1 METIVGLLF
10 IGLVSGASCFLTD
23 TEGSRGH
30 YAMYVWRTGFD
41 PNVHGCDQTDF
52 LDWNS
57 KHSHCFTHTW
67 NSPDKR
73 QWLWDTCNLPG
84 REISSIFLADVYHKV
99 KAGFLSNDCDSSDI
113 TLLRTTLS
121 EGHSRVTNLK
131 IYALFAASD
140 IEVSER
146 HMVPYVV
153 WYNDNCAHTDQ
164 EKFDGVAVNN
174 EAYAAIKCSSDLNQ
188 RTTYLDRLQE
198 IHDGAQK
205 QRHGRLLTHFS
216 VSWHWGQCN
225 GQSQPFLWRGK
236 TSDAS
241 HHMIDIFDSIDVQ
254 VGYTTFPQ
262 INERMD
268 LAGLNYSRLLNKPSF
283 VTFYTDKTEPCQI
296 TFFPQTCK
304 WSGRSESHL
313 FSVIDQFPQNGLS
326 GIQRCIHYFR
336 GVYSSGG
343 HPDWPAHSNH

>member
-73 QWLWDTCNLPG
+73 QWLWNTCNLPG

-99 KAGFLSNDCDSSDI
+99 KAGFLANDCDSSDI

-153 WYNDNCAHTDQ
+153 WYNDNCARKSSCFTWCSQ
-164 EKFDGVAVNN
+164 NFITSTQVFLCV
-174 EAYAAIKCSSDLNQ
+174 YFIIK
-188 RTTYLDRLQE
+188 
-198 IHDGAQK
+198 K
-205 QRHGRLLTHFS
+205 
-216 VSWHWGQCN
+216 
-225 GQSQPFLWRGK
+225 
-236 TSDAS
+236 
-241 HHMIDIFDSIDVQ
+241 
-254 VGYTTFPQ
+254 
-262 INERMD
+262 
-268 LAGLNYSRLLNKPSF
+268 
-283 VTFYTDKTEPCQI
+283 
-296 TFFPQTCK
+296 
-304 WSGRSESHL
+304 
-313 FSVIDQFPQNGLS
+313 
-326 GIQRCIHYFR
+326 
-336 GVYSSGG
+336 
-343 HPDWPAHSNH
+343 

>member
-73 QWLWDTCNLPG
+73 QWLWNTCNLPG

-99 KAGFLSNDCDSSDI
+99 KAGFLANDCDSSDI

-153 WYNDNCAHTDQ
+153 WYNDNCARKSSCFTW
-164 EKFDGVAVNN
+164 
-174 EAYAAIKCSSDLNQ
+174 CSQNF
-188 RTTYLDRLQE
+188 
-198 IHDGAQK
+198 I
-205 QRHGRLLTHFS
+205 
-216 VSWHWGQCN
+216 
-225 GQSQPFLWRGK
+225 
-236 TSDAS
+236 TST
-241 HHMIDIFDSIDVQ
+241 Q
-254 VGYTTFPQ
+254 VFF
-262 INERMD
+262 
-268 LAGLNYSRLLNKPSF
+268 F
-283 VTFYTDKTEPCQI
+283 VFT
-296 TFFPQTCK
+296 
-304 WSGRSESHL
+304 SL
-313 FSVIDQFPQNGLS
+313 
-326 GIQRCIHYFR
+326 
-336 GVYSSGG
+336 
-343 HPDWPAHSNH
+343 

>member
-1 METIVGLLF
+1 MEPIVGLLF

-73 QWLWDTCNLPG
+73 QWLWNTCNLPG

-153 WYNDNCAHTDQ
+153 WYNDNCARKSSCFTC
-164 EKFDGVAVNN
+164 NW
-174 EAYAAIKCSSDLNQ
+174 CSQNFIAS
-188 RTTYLDRLQE
+188 TE
-198 IHDGAQK
+198 VF
-205 QRHGRLLTHFS
+205 FS
-216 VSWHWGQCN
+216 VY
-225 GQSQPFLWRGK
+225 FIIK
-236 TSDAS
+236 T
-241 HHMIDIFDSIDVQ
+241 
-254 VGYTTFPQ
+254 
-262 INERMD
+262 
-268 LAGLNYSRLLNKPSF
+268 
-283 VTFYTDKTEPCQI
+283 
-296 TFFPQTCK
+296 
-304 WSGRSESHL
+304 
-313 FSVIDQFPQNGLS
+313 
-326 GIQRCIHYFR
+326 
-336 GVYSSGG
+336 
-343 HPDWPAHSNH
+343 